1 MLQVSQTFRGLPQV
15 ASQYLRFLVPTP
27 SLIYSLLQL
36 WVKQQICSALGD
48 AQKGWLL
55 SDKVL
60 NLPLFFLPE
69 GEKVPPTWCA
79 MNPDRL

>member
-1 MLQVSQTFRGLPQV
+1 MLQVSHTSRGLPQV
-15 ASQYLRFLVPTP
+15 AFECLRVLVPTL

-36 WVKQQICSALGD
+36 WVKHQVCSPLGD

-60 NLPLFFLPE
+60 NLLLFTSR
-69 GEKVPPTWCA
+69 GGKVPPTWCA